1 MNPLQCLVF
10 VQGQQPHQERL
21 GHLSFADSLDY
32 PVLLAQRA
40 AIVLFHPQGHAA
52 VVEGMV
58 TLSPDHNTVLLLVFS
73 LTSKAGI
80 HHLDPADGTGIALNV
95 PAPHGY
101 RVPLLEREHLV
112 ASRLGACAPGVR
124 RKDAGFLA
132 VLQHGMTFNTP
143 DNVNKTQVKQTSANV
158 FQTKVNRK
166 TSETFPSFWRAAS
179 TSQILL
185 VKWLFTGKMYF
196 VENLE

>member
-112 ASRLGACAPGVR
+112 ASRLGACAQDLSRLWLG
-124 RKDAGFLA
+124 AG
-132 VLQHGMTFNTP
+132 
-143 DNVNKTQVKQTSANV
+143 
-158 FQTKVNRK
+158 
-166 TSETFPSFWRAAS
+166 AAWEEGS
-179 TSQILL
+179 RWLTDSQARERGPLGFCWARL
-185 VKWLFTGKMYF
+185 GRGSPL
-196 VENLE
+196 

>member
-132 VLQHGMTFNTP
+132 VLHVGHGGGAAIFFFLSKEMN
-143 DNVNKTQVKQTSANV
+143 
-158 FQTKVNRK
+158 
-166 TSETFPSFWRAAS
+166 SFKGIS
-179 TSQILL
+179 YTNN
-185 VKWLFTGKMYF
+185 YF
-196 VENLE
+196 L

>member
-32 PVLLAQRA
+32 PVLQAQRA

-132 VLQHGMTFNTP
+132 VLHVGHGGGP
-143 DNVNKTQVKQTSANV
+143 
-158 FQTKVNRK
+158 
-166 TSETFPSFWRAAS
+166 
-179 TSQILL
+179 I
-185 VKWLFTGKMYF
+185 KMF
-196 VENLE
+196 